1 MILIAFKILGLTV
14 EEGDQLARDRARWRS
29 GVTRL
34 LERADLSV
42 SQEQ

>member
-1 MILIAFKILGLTV
+1 MSEKTAKSWVSL
-14 EEGDQLARDRARWRS
+14 EEAVQLVRDRARWRS

-42 SQEQ
+42 S